1 MSASRLHPMTLVW
14 LALLAATFVSF
25 ALAESASTVRIASA
39 LVMLIAGFKVRL
51 VFLYFMELGGGAMPW
66 RAIAELWLAGVTS
79 LIVVCQLIA
88 TG

>member
-1 MSASRLHPMTLVW
+1 MSATRLHPMTLVW
-14 LALLAATFVSF
+14 LALLGATALSF
-25 ALAESASTVRIASA
+25 ALAESAGAVRIASA

-66 RAIAELWLAGVTS
+66 RAIAELWVAGVTT
-79 LIVVCQLIA
+79 LIVVCYLMA